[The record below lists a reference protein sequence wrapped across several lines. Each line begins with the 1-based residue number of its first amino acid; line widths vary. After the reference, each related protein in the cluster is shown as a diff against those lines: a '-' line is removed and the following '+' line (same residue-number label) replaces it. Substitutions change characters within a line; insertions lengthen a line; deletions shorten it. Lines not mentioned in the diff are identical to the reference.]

1 LRKAISINSFIRW
14 EKGTEKIMLFQS
26 LKNRKDGLQ
35 NKKNLMSNPN
45 LVPGKKYKKK
55 THTFFF
61 KYAQLTYKSIL

>member
-1 LRKAISINSFIRW
+1 
-14 EKGTEKIMLFQS
+14 MLFQS

-55 THTFFF
+55 THTFFL
-61 KYAQLTYKSIL
+61 KYAELTYKSILWSLLHFLYKSDSI